1 VSRFKKYLTTF
12 ILASLAGV
20 IYYVIVF
27 PILFWF
33 YDAVDCI
40 FSSNPDCTAQFTL
53 KSLIQSY
60 PINPSDV
67 LILLLLF
74 LPPAVLS
81 FGVTAVGIKEN
92 KSKGKSI
99 QNIVIFFLIVT
110 FMFHVIP
117 LVLLSGD
124 GTISPYLLG

>member
-20 IYYVIVF
+20 VYYFAVF

-33 YDAVDCI
+33 HDAVECTI
-40 FSSNPDCTAQFTL
+40 SSNPDCTAQFNLT
-53 KSLIQSY
+53 SLIDSY
-60 PINPSDV
+60 PGRAADV
-67 LILLLLF
+67 FILF
-74 LPPAVLS
+74 LMFVPPAILS
-81 FGVTAVGIKEN
+81 FGVTAVGIEEN
-92 KSKGKSI
+92 RQKGKSI

-117 LVLLSGD
+117 LVLLSAGQP
-124 GTISPYLLG
+124 G